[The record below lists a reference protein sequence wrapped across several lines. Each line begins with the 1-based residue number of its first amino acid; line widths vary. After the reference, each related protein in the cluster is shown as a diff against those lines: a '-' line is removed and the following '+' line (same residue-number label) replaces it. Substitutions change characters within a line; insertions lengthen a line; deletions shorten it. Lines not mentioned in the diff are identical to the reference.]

1 MNSILITG
9 GAGFIGSHFVEY
21 IKKQN
26 HPYNKVIIL
35 DKLTYAGNLNR
46 IQNLLDDNFIFIHG
60 DICDRAILEEIFRLY
75 QVETVVNFAAE
86 SHVDRSIEDVSPFI
100 QTNYIGVQNLMDISK
115 SNWQNNGRF
124 IQISTDE
131 VFGSSKEINHNK
143 NNETSLLN
151 PMNPYA
157 ATKASAEL
165 LIKSYNNT
173 FNFPGIIVRSTN
185 NYGALQH
192 EEKLIPKV
200 IQAVLD
206 HKDIPIYGNG
216 EYYRDWLHVS
226 NTCEA
231 IYRVISESKIHES
244 YNIAGTGLI
253 SNIDLIQMIIS
264 LFKEAGHDYHGKLQ
278 FVKDRP
284 GHDYCYLVDDTK
296 YLTEFNMKKIPLK
309 EGLKQL
315 IRTVLSI

>member
-1 MNSILITG
+1 MNNILITG
-9 GAGFIGSHFVEY
+9 GAGFIGSHFIEY
-21 IKKQN
+21 LKKQK

-35 DKLTYAGNLNR
+35 DKLTYAGDLIR
-46 IQNLLDDNFIFIHG
+46 IQNQLDDDFIFIQG
-60 DICDRAILEEIFRLY
+60 DICDSDIVESIFQSY
-75 QVETVVNFAAE
+75 KIETVVNFAAE
-86 SHVDRSIEDVSPFI
+86 SHVDRSIEDVSSFI
-100 QTNYIGVQNLMDISK
+100 QTNYIGVQILMDIAK
-115 SNWQNNGRF
+115 SNWNGNGKF

-131 VFGSSKEINHNK
+131 VFGSSKDMTLEK
-143 NNETSLLN
+143 NTETSLLN

-173 FNFPGIIVRSTN
+173 FNFPGVIIRSTN
-185 NYGALQH
+185 NYGSMQN

-200 IQAVLD
+200 MQAVLN

-231 IYRVISESKIHES
+231 IYRVTTGSKIHEC

-264 LFKEAGHDYHGKLQ
+264 LFKEKGHEYRGKLQ

-284 GHDYCYLVDDTK
+284 GHDYCYLVDDKK
-296 YLTEFNMKKIPLK
+296 YLSTFTMKKMSLN

-315 IRTVLSI
+315 VISVLYT